1 MNIKL
6 VNPSDLVI
14 GDTVLVNGNMVTVG
28 ADTVKNSF
36 FGTTIS
42 GDRITGKRKA
52 KFSANFNYPTDN
64 RVVNTTQTN
73 GGTVGLVGNLLMVV
87 KVYRNLK

>member
-42 GDRITGKRKA
+42 GDRITGKVEQVLFK
-52 KFSANFNYPTDN
+52 KWHKGK
-64 RVVNTTQTN
+64 V
-73 GGTVGLVGNLLMVV
+73 VGLVSQL
-87 KVYRNLK
+87 

>member
-14 GDTVLVNGNMVTVG
+14 GDTILVNGKMFTVG
-28 ADTVKNSF
+28 KDTVKNSF

-42 GDRITGKRKA
+42 GSRIEGKVEQILFK
-52 KFSANFNYPTDN
+52 KWYKGK
-64 RVVNTTQTN
+64 V
-73 GGTVGLVGNLLMVV
+73 VGLVRQL
-87 KVYRNLK
+87 